1 MDDVVFFSVFFRNLE
16 LLDKI
21 RNETQSALSVAVAMG
36 RQAILLAELINAGEQ
51 RFSCSCSNHEPVD
64 ADKDGFPLDAPMA

>member
-21 RNETQSALSVAVAMG
+21 RNETQSALSVEVAMG
-36 RQAILLAELINAGEQ
+36 KR
-51 RFSCSCSNHEPVD
+51 RT
-64 ADKDGFPLDAPMA
+64 DKRWRTKVLVFV